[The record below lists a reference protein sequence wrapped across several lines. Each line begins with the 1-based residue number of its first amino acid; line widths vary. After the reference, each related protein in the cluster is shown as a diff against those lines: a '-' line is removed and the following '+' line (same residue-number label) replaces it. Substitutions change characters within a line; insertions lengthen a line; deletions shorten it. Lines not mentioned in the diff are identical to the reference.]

1 MNLKLTLIAA
11 AAAVALAAGGYA
23 IYHAGMARGMQSA
36 PTPSAAAAAAPA
48 NDIAAGEAA
57 TRRHLQAGIKAG
69 DVDPA
74 NGRRVLYY
82 HDPMV
87 PGKRFDAPGKSPFM
101 EMMLV
106 PVYGDGGADQGQV
119 SVSPR
124 VQQSLGVRTAEVTEG
139 VLQAEVTAV
148 GSIAYNEREQWVVQA
163 RASGFV
169 ERLHVRATLDRV
181 VRGQP
186 LLDLYVPDWVAA
198 QEEYLAVRRMAPRDA
213 ALLDA
218 ARQRMRLAGMSD
230 QQVLRVDTKG
240 EVQPRLTL
248 AAPGSGVIAELPV
261 REGMTV
267 SAGTL
272 LARIH
277 GVSTVWALAELPES
291 QAALVRPGTRVQART
306 PALPGEV
313 FEGTV
318 QALLPEVNPATR
330 TLRARVELA
339 NRHARLSPG
348 MFVQMQ
354 FVDRR
359 TAKAALVPTEALIHT
374 GRRTV
379 VLLAEDGGRF
389 TPVEVRPGLEAGG
402 RTEIHSGLQPGQ
414 RVVVSSQF
422 LIDSEASLKGVEA
435 RLNAPAAAVPAAS
448 GASS

>member
-1 MNLKLTLIAA
+1 MKLKLTLIAA
-11 AAAVALAAGGYA
+11 ASALALAAGGYA
-23 IYHAGMARGMQSA
+23 LYRAGMARGMQSA
-36 PTPSAAAAAAPA
+36 PPAAAETAPA
-48 NDIAAGEAA
+48 PENDIAAGEAA
-57 TRRHLQAGIKAG
+57 TRRHMQAGLKAG
-69 DVDPA
+69 DIDPA

-106 PVYGDGGADQGQV
+106 PVYADAGSDSSHV
-119 SVSPR
+119 TVSPR
-124 VQQSLGVRTAEVTEG
+124 VQQSLGVRTAEVVEG
-139 VLQAEVTAV
+139 VLQAQLSAA

-181 VRGQP
+181 ARGQP

-198 QEEYLAVRRMAPRDA
+198 QEEFLSVKRIVPADA
-213 ALLDA
+213 ALLDG

-230 QQVLRVDTKG
+230 EQIRRVEAHG
-240 EVQPRLTL
+240 AVQPRITL
-248 AAPGSGVIAELPV
+248 AAPGSGVVAELPV

-267 SAGTL
+267 SPGML

-277 GVSTVWALAELPES
+277 GLGTVWALAEVPES
-291 QAALVRPGTRVQART
+291 QAALLRPGTQVQART

-313 FEGTV
+313 FAGRV

-339 NRHARLSPG
+339 NRGARLSPG
-348 MFVQMQ
+348 MAVQVQ
-354 FVDRR
+354 FADARA
-359 TAKAALVPTEALIHT
+359 AKAVLVPTEALIHT

-379 VLLAEDGGRF
+379 VLLAEEGGRF
-389 TPVEVRPGLEAGG
+389 APAEVQTGLEGGG
-402 RTEIHSGLQPGQ
+402 RTEIRRGLRPGQ
-414 RVVVSSQF
+414 RVVVSAQF
-422 LIDSEASLKGVEA
+422 LIDSEASLKGFEA
-435 RLNAPAAAVPAAS
+435 RLNQPASAAPAAS